1 MSIIFSEAPSK
12 GQLHR
17 LPSET
22 DAISYSFS
30 SDRLVLS
37 AHMKDDVAT
46 VNQVNPL
53 HRREYD
59 SFFSNNCYNC
69 RHDSGSR
76 CSAVQSVGGF
86 FPDTFPDSVTRCP
99 AGNTIP
105 SSNNVNFKV
114 APTIFQINLNIVSPR
129 HRFESVGFS
138 FAVLQ
143 ATKVINK
150 RIKLS
155 RNKKPLANTWAE
167 SNAICWGGNN
177 QPKNLRGIAKLFF
190 EAPFNND
197 LVSIQQFES
206 NCNAVKNDIE
216 MDNFYRTYST
226 RYNYLADRADAL
238 YMIHAEDNVATFF
251 WLLSAGFKPIKEA
264 PFLILLPLTQ
274 MQIEH
279 EGTVYHGYSTPN
291 DACNKQWFI
300 NRSGDLL
307 GQM

>member
-12 GQLHR
+12 GKLHL

-22 DAISYSFS
+22 DAVSYNFTP
-30 SDRLVLS
+30 DRLLLS
-37 AHMKDDVAT
+37 AHMKDDVAK

-53 HRREYD
+53 SGRVYD
-59 SFFSNNCYNC
+59 SFFSRNCYNC
-69 RHDSGSR
+69 THNSQRR
-76 CSAVQSVGGF
+76 CKAVQDGGGF
-86 FPDTFPDSVTRCP
+86 YFTTFPVEQTHCP
-99 AGNTIP
+99 SGIEIP
-105 SSNNVNFKV
+105 KATEINFDV
-114 APTIFQINLNIVSPR
+114 APTIFQINLNIANPR
-129 HRFESVGFS
+129 HRFESVDYNL
-138 FAVLQ
+138 AILQ
-143 ATKVINK
+143 ATKVVNK

-155 RNKKPLANTWAE
+155 RNKKALANTWQE
-167 SNAICWGGNN
+167 NNNICWGRNN

-197 LVSIQQFES
+197 LVSIEQFKR
-206 NCNAVKNDIE
+206 NCETVKSDIE

-226 RYNYLADRADAL
+226 RYSYLADKADAL

-264 PFLILLPLTQ
+264 PFLILLPLTE

-279 EGTVYHGYSTPN
+279 EGVVYHGYSTPN